1 MQIMDYFRV
10 LKIREIVHKK
20 KIKNFK
26 KIKLMK
32 VFKRMFTVLFMS
44 FSVLS
49 IAQPIEGT
57 LNWYNEEGQGMY
69 TEKAYNYLKKKKSQT
84 VIVGVIDSGVDIEH
98 EDLKGQIWVNEDEIP
113 NNGIDDDN
121 NGYIDDVHGWNF
133 LGNAKGEHVNEARLE
148 KTRILAQ
155 LKDKY
160 DGIDPNSIAQDE
172 EYKLYLQV
180 KEEVAADR
188 AQFEQYMDMID
199 QLPKEAQ
206 DYIRSQMDYNLNVD
220 FDDRS
225 LIGDDPD
232 DFTDTNYGNNDVEG
246 PDALHGTH
254 VSGIIGALRGNGL
267 GGDGVAENV
276 KIMSL
281 RAVPNGDEFDKDIA
295 LAVRYAV
302 DNGAMVI
309 NMSFGKAYSPHQKE
323 VYEAFK
329 YADSKGVL
337 LIHAAGNDAKDIDV
351 EPNYP
356 TSMYSFQ
363 TEPLDHFV
371 TIGASTKNKGEE
383 MVASFSNY
391 GAKGVDVFAPGFEIY
406 NTIPQSEY
414 RNLQGTSMAAPMV
427 AGAAAMLKSY
437 FPELSMKE
445 IKEVLYSTSVR
456 YPKVD
461 GFADKSV
468 TGGVINIYNAAKAC
482 KKLARKK

>member
-1 MQIMDYFRV
+1 
-10 LKIREIVHKK
+10 
-20 KIKNFK
+20 
-26 KIKLMK
+26 
-32 VFKRMFTVLFMS
+32 MS

-57 LNWYNEEGQGMY
+57 LNWYNQEGQGMY

-445 IKEVLYSTSVR
+445 IKEVLYTTSVR

-482 KKLARKK
+482 KKLAKKK

>member
-1 MQIMDYFRV
+1 
-10 LKIREIVHKK
+10 
-20 KIKNFK
+20 
-26 KIKLMK
+26 
-32 VFKRMFTVLFMS
+32 MS

-57 LNWYNEEGQGMY
+57 LNWYNQEGQGMY

-482 KKLARKK
+482 KKLAKKK

>member
-1 MQIMDYFRV
+1 
-10 LKIREIVHKK
+10 
-20 KIKNFK
+20 
-26 KIKLMK
+26 MK
-32 VFKRMFTVLFMS
+32 VFKRMLTVLFMS
-44 FSVLS
+44 FSALS

-57 LNWYNEEGQGMY
+57 LNWYNQEGQGMY

-133 LGNAKGEHVNEARLE
+133 LGNAKGEHVNDARLE

-323 VYEAFK
+323 VYEVFK

-461 GFADKSV
+461 GFAEKSV

-482 KKLARKK
+482 KKLAKKK